1 MHKETHIHKQ
11 LPPIIPNIDAWP
23 INKFYLNREKFI
35 RELNLFVFKKI
46 KSNGRSYEEILAK
59 TVYLEMQRVA
69 NMPWKVDPEDDKS
82 YWKELSI
89 EINQALTRS
98 DKDEALEAILM
109 RIINR
114 YNQEIV
120 GGFVPKV
127 FSLARKFLYLLFR
140 FLFNAF
146 HEKGSGYFWGK
157 NSDLEKKLTIEG
169 KVDKLRSLFTKGTV
183 VVVPTHFSNL
193 DSLSVGFMLDQIA
206 GLPAFAYGAGLNLY
220 DMELAA
226 YFMNKLGAYRVDR
239 RKKNPVYLEC
249 LTGMASFSLY
259 NNLNNI
265 FFPGGTR
272 SRSGCVEDRLKLG
285 LLGSAIE
292 AQRMRLENNKSEK
305 IIIVP
310 VVVGYNYVLEASSL
324 IEQHLRLIGKEKYQ
338 RGSSE
343 GGSSKMGLLK
353 SIFSKRSEMYLSIGE
368 PMDVMGN
375 KLDAEGN
382 SYDKSGKLIELR
394 DYFKLAN
401 DFSEDPQREHIYT
414 KLLGEKIVDSFKRNN
429 IVLASHLVAFLAFEM
444 YVNYRKD
451 LPFFSIIKLHPREV
465 KIPIFIF
472 KTILVDAISILKA
485 MENAGELKLDESLH
499 DSPQEIINKGLSLLG
514 TYHNQKVL
522 YLNDN
527 SLRTQ
532 SVKLLFYYHNRL
544 DGYELEKK
552 IDWSKVKEFNFL
564 DQIKE
569 NI

>member
-1 MHKETHIHKQ
+1 MYKGTQIPKQ
-11 LPPIIPNIDAWP
+11 LPPIIPSIDAWP
-23 INKFYLNREKFI
+23 INKFYENRESFI
-35 RELNLFVFKKI
+35 RELNLFVFAKI
-46 KSNGRSYEEILAK
+46 KNNGRSYEEILAK
-59 TVYLEMQRVA
+59 TVYLEMQRVT

-82 YWKELSI
+82 YWKELSG
-89 EINQALTRS
+89 EINAALSRS
-98 DKDEALEAILM
+98 DKEEALEAILM

-127 FSLARKFLYLLFR
+127 FSIARKFLYFLFKL
-140 FLFNAF
+140 LFNAF

-157 NSDLEKKLTIEG
+157 NASLSQKLTAQG
-169 KVDKLRSLFTKGTV
+169 KVEELRSLFTKGTV

-193 DSLSVGFMLDQIA
+193 DSLSVGFILDQIA

-220 DMELAA
+220 DVELAA
-226 YFMNKLGAYRVDR
+226 YYMNRLGAYRVDR

-272 SRSGCVEDRLKLG
+272 SRSGCIEDRLKLG

-292 AQRMRLENNKSEK
+292 AQRMRLDNDKKEK

-310 VVVGYNYVLEASSL
+310 VVIGYNYVLEASSL
-324 IEQHLRLIGKEKYQ
+324 IEQQLRLIGKEKYQ
-338 RGSSE
+338 RGGSE
-343 GGSSKMGLLK
+343 GSSSKIGLIK
-353 SIFSKRSEMYLSIGE
+353 SIFAKRSEMYLSIGE

-382 SYDKSGKLIELR
+382 SYDKSGKLIDLR
-394 DYFKLAN
+394 DYFKLAG
-401 DFSEDPQREHIYT
+401 DFSEDAQREHIYT
-414 KLLGEKIVDSFKRNN
+414 KLLGEKIVESYKRNN
-429 IVLASHLVAFLAFEM
+429 IVLASHLVAFLAFEL

-472 KTILVDAISILKA
+472 KTILIDALSILKE
-485 MENAGELKLDESLH
+485 MEIAEELKLDQCLH
-499 DSPQEIINKGLSLLG
+499 GSPQDIIDTGLSLLG

-522 YLNDN
+522 YINANTLH
-527 SLRTQ
+527 TQ
-532 SVKLLFYYHNRL
+532 SVKLLYYYHNRL
-544 DGYELEKK
+544 EGYELEKK

-569 NI
+569 NV